1 VGAGGGTQEGTDGKK
16 GTEGIIVLFVVR
28 NYDHPD
34 EYWQGA
40 EIAHKIFYGY
50 GYETWEW
57 TS

>member
-1 VGAGGGTQEGTDGKK
+1 LPLFLVIRTLLC
-16 GTEGIIVLFVVR
+16 LFVVR